1 MLQHE
6 RALQIHRAVQAAR
19 KLKMTFEQRPGCSE
33 LIDDFF
39 SVQIL
44 TSISVLAC
52 YNPARMPPYPNLVSD
67 STLVQDTIDLLTGSG
82 GRAAASEIV
91 DAVFKLSHIDDELAG
106 LLVADLVR
114 NDRRFKIVENTVELL
129 EDDSRSRLLKDLDF
143 VVVDVE
149 ATGAKTPPNRLIE
162 LGAYRIR
169 GGRIVDKFLSLVNP
183 EIPIPRFVAA
193 LTGISNEMVKRAPVF
208 ADVAP
213 QWLDFVSDSVLV
225 AHNAPFDTSFLNHEI
240 SRVYPG
246 HRMVNPH
253 LCTVM
258 LSRRA
263 LPDLSN
269 HRLDTIAN
277 HFSIPIIS
285 RHRAGSDA
293 LATAEIFIRIL
304 TELAETHGIKDL
316 AAARSFQYPELSAV

>member
-1 MLQHE
+1 
-6 RALQIHRAVQAAR
+6 
-19 KLKMTFEQRPGCSE
+19 MTCSAFKF
-33 LIDDFF
+33 LPRG
-39 SVQIL
+39 VC
-44 TSISVLAC
+44 AC
-52 YNPARMPPYPNLVSD
+52 YNPKRMPPYPNLVSD
-67 STLVQDTIDLLTGSG
+67 STLVQDTIDLLTCSG

-106 LLVADLVR
+106 LLVADLIR
-114 NDRRFKIVENTVELL
+114 NDRRFKIIENNTVELL
-129 EDDSRSRLLKDLDF
+129 EDDSHLRLLKELDF

-162 LGAYRIR
+162 LGAFRIR
-169 GGRIVDKFLSLVNP
+169 GGRIADKFVTLVNP
-183 EIPIPRFVAA
+183 EIPIPRFVAT
-193 LTGISNEMVKRAPVF
+193 LTGISNDMVRDAPVF

-213 QWLDFVSDSVLV
+213 KWLDFVSDSVLV

-253 LCTVM
+253 LCTVK

-263 LPDLSN
+263 MPDLSN
-269 HRLDTIAN
+269 HRLDTIAS
-277 HFSIPIIS
+277 HFSIPIAS

-293 LATAEIFIRIL
+293 LATAEIFIFLL
-304 TELAETHGIKDL
+304 TELEETHGIKDL
-316 AAARSFQYPELSAV
+316 GAARRFQFPELTTDLHG

>member
-1 MLQHE
+1 MQ
-6 RALQIHRAVQAAR
+6 
-19 KLKMTFEQRPGCSE
+19 TFS
-33 LIDDFF
+33 
-39 SVQIL
+39 
-44 TSISVLAC
+44 
-52 YNPARMPPYPNLVSD
+52 NLVSD
-67 STLVQDTIDLLTGSG
+67 SSLVQETIDLLIDAG

-91 DAVFKLSHIDDELAG
+91 DAVFKISHIDDELAG
-106 LLVADLVR
+106 LLVADLVK
-114 NDRRFKIVENTVELL
+114 NDRRFKLVENNTVELQQ
-129 EDDSRSRLLKDLDF
+129 DDWQSHLLKDLDF

-162 LGAYRIR
+162 LGAYRIHD
-169 GGRIVDKFLSLVNP
+169 GRIVDKFLSLVNP
-183 EIPIPRFVAA
+183 EIPIPRFVVA
-193 LTGISNEMVKRAPVF
+193 LTGITNEMVKSAPVF
-208 ADVAP
+208 ADIAP
-213 QWLDFVSDSVLV
+213 RWLDFVSESVLV

-253 LCTVM
+253 LCTVR

-263 LPDLSN
+263 LPELTN

-293 LATAEIFIRIL
+293 LATAELFLLLLSRL
-304 TELAETHGIKDL
+304 EEEHGITDL
-316 AAARSFQYPELSAV
+316 AAARNFQFTETKQNEKAQPPLPPLPLVSGL

>member
-1 MLQHE
+1 ML
-6 RALQIHRAVQAAR
+6 
-19 KLKMTFEQRPGCSE
+19 
-33 LIDDFF
+33 
-39 SVQIL
+39 
-44 TSISVLAC
+44 
-52 YNPARMPPYPNLVSD
+52 PYPNLVSD
-67 STLVQDTIDLLTGSG
+67 SNFVQETIDLLTCSG

-91 DAVFKLSHIDDELAG
+91 DVVFKLSHVDDELAG
-106 LLVADLVR
+106 QLVADLIR
-114 NDRRFKIVENTVELL
+114 NDRRFKFVENNTVELQQ
-129 EDDSRSRLLKDLDF
+129 DDSYSRLLKDLDF

-169 GGRIVDKFLSLVNP
+169 GGRIVDKFLTLVNP
-183 EIPIPRFVAA
+183 EIPIPRFVAS
-193 LTGISNEMVKRAPVF
+193 LTGISNDMVKLAPVF
-208 ADVAP
+208 AELAP

-253 LCTVM
+253 LCTVR

-269 HRLDTIAN
+269 HRLETIAT
-277 HFSIPIIS
+277 HFSIPIAS

-293 LATAEIFIRIL
+293 LATAEIFILLL
-304 TELAETHGIKDL
+304 TELEETHGIKNL
-316 AAARSFQYPELSAV
+316 AAARNFQFPELDQAA

>member
-1 MLQHE
+1 ML
-6 RALQIHRAVQAAR
+6 
-19 KLKMTFEQRPGCSE
+19 
-33 LIDDFF
+33 
-39 SVQIL
+39 
-44 TSISVLAC
+44 
-52 YNPARMPPYPNLVSD
+52 PYPNLVSD
-67 STLVQDTIDLLTGSG
+67 SNFVQETIDHLTCSG

-91 DAVFKLSHIDDELAG
+91 DVVFKLSHVDDELAG
-106 LLVADLVR
+106 QLVADLIR
-114 NDRRFKIVENTVELL
+114 NDRRFKIVENNTVELQQ
-129 EDDSRSRLLKDLDF
+129 DDSYSRLLKDLDF

-169 GGRIVDKFLSLVNP
+169 GGRIVDKFLTLVNP
-183 EIPIPRFVAA
+183 EIPIPRFVAS
-193 LTGISNEMVKRAPVF
+193 LTGISNDMVRLAPVF
-208 ADVAP
+208 ADLAP

-253 LCTVM
+253 LCTVR

-269 HRLDTIAN
+269 HRLETIAT
-277 HFSIPIIS
+277 HFSIPIAS

-293 LATAEIFIRIL
+293 LATAEIFILLL
-304 TELAETHGIKDL
+304 TELEETHGIKNL
-316 AAARSFQYPELSAV
+316 AAARNFQFPDIEQI

>member
-1 MLQHE
+1 
-6 RALQIHRAVQAAR
+6 
-19 KLKMTFEQRPGCSE
+19 
-33 LIDDFF
+33 
-39 SVQIL
+39 
-44 TSISVLAC
+44 
-52 YNPARMPPYPNLVSD
+52 MPPYSNLVSD
-67 STLVQDTIDLLTGSG
+67 STLVQDTIDLLTCSG

-106 LLVADLVR
+106 LLVADLIR
-114 NDRRFKIVENTVELL
+114 NDRRFKIVENNTVELL
-129 EDDSRSRLLKDLDF
+129 EDDSSSRLLKDLDF

-169 GGRIVDKFLSLVNP
+169 GGCIVDKFHSLVNP
-183 EIPIPRFVAA
+183 EIPIPRFVMS
-193 LTGISNEMVKRAPVF
+193 LTGISNDMVKDAPVF

-213 QWLDFVSDSVLV
+213 KWLDFVSEAVLV

-253 LCTVM
+253 LCTVR

-263 LPDLSN
+263 LPDISN
-269 HRLDTIAN
+269 HRLETIAS
-277 HFSIPIIS
+277 HFSIPIAS

-293 LATAEIFIRIL
+293 LATAEIFL
-304 TELAETHGIKDL
+304 LLLVELEETHGIKDL
-316 AAARSFQYPELSAV
+316 AAARRFQFPELTSEIHG

>member
-1 MLQHE
+1 
-6 RALQIHRAVQAAR
+6 
-19 KLKMTFEQRPGCSE
+19 
-33 LIDDFF
+33 
-39 SVQIL
+39 
-44 TSISVLAC
+44 
-52 YNPARMPPYPNLVSD
+52 MPPYPNLVSD
-67 STLVQDTIDLLTGSG
+67 STLVQDTIDLLTDAG
-82 GRAAASEIV
+82 GRAAATEIV

-114 NDRRFKIVENTVELL
+114 NDRRFKIIDNNTVELQQ
-129 EDDSRSRLLKDLDF
+129 DNWDARLLKELDF

-169 GGRIVDKFLSLVNP
+169 GGRIVDKFLQLVNP
-183 EIPIPRFVAA
+183 EIPIPRFVVT

-208 ADVAP
+208 AEVAP

-253 LCTVM
+253 LCTVR
-258 LSRRA
+258 LSRRV
-263 LPDLSN
+263 LPDIPN
-269 HRLDTIAN
+269 HRLDTIAA
-277 HFSIPIIS
+277 HFSIPIVS

-293 LATAEIFIRIL
+293 LATAEIFLLLLSRL
-304 TELAETHGIKDL
+304 EEEHGVKDL
-316 AAARSFQYPELSAV
+316 ATARIFQFPEIKPAEQGIPSSLPLASSL

>member
-1 MLQHE
+1 
-6 RALQIHRAVQAAR
+6 
-19 KLKMTFEQRPGCSE
+19 
-33 LIDDFF
+33 
-39 SVQIL
+39 
-44 TSISVLAC
+44 
-52 YNPARMPPYPNLVSD
+52 MPPYPNLVSD
-67 STLVQDTIDLLTGSG
+67 STLVQDTIDLLTCSG

-91 DAVFKLSHIDDELAG
+91 YAVFKLSHIDDELAG
-106 LLVADLVR
+106 LLVADLIR
-114 NDRRFKIVENTVELL
+114 NDRRFKIIENNTVELL
-129 EDDSRSRLLKDLDF
+129 ADDSQSRQLKDLDF

-183 EIPIPRFVAA
+183 EIPIPRFVAS
-193 LTGISNEMVKRAPVF
+193 LTGISNEMVKHAPVF
-208 ADVAP
+208 AEVAP
-213 QWLDFVSDSVLV
+213 QWLDFVSDSVIV

-253 LCTVM
+253 LCTVR

-269 HRLDTIAN
+269 HRLDTIAD
-277 HFSIPIIS
+277 HFSIPITS
-285 RHRAGSDA
+285 RHRAFSDA
-293 LATAEIFIRIL
+293 LATAEIFILLL
-304 TELAETHGIKDL
+304 TELEETHGIKDL
-316 AAARSFQYPELSAV
+316 AAARNFQFPEPALT

>member
-1 MLQHE
+1 
-6 RALQIHRAVQAAR
+6 
-19 KLKMTFEQRPGCSE
+19 
-33 LIDDFF
+33 
-39 SVQIL
+39 
-44 TSISVLAC
+44 
-52 YNPARMPPYPNLVSD
+52 MPPYTNLVSD
-67 STLVQDTIDLLTGSG
+67 STLVQDTIDLLTCSG

-91 DAVFKLSHIDDELAG
+91 DVVFKLSHIDDELAG
-106 LLVADLVR
+106 LLVADLIR
-114 NDRRFKIVENTVELL
+114 NDRRFKIIENNTVELQ
-129 EDDSRSRLLKDLDF
+129 EDDSHARLLKDLDF

-183 EIPIPRFVAA
+183 EIPIPRFVAS
-193 LTGISNEMVKRAPVF
+193 LTGISNDMVKNAPVF

-213 QWLDFVSDSVLV
+213 NWLDFVSDSVLV
-225 AHNAPFDTSFLNHEI
+225 AHNAPFDTNFLNHEI

-253 LCTVM
+253 LCTVR

-269 HRLDTIAN
+269 HRLDTIAS
-277 HFSIPIIS
+277 HFSIPIIH

-293 LATAEIFIRIL
+293 LATAEIFL
-304 TELAETHGIKDL
+304 LLLVEMEETHGIKDL
-316 AAARSFQYPELSAV
+316 AGARQFQFVEPQINAD

>member
-1 MLQHE
+1 
-6 RALQIHRAVQAAR
+6 
-19 KLKMTFEQRPGCSE
+19 MTCSAFKF
-33 LIDDFF
+33 LPRG
-39 SVQIL
+39 VC
-44 TSISVLAC
+44 AC
-52 YNPARMPPYPNLVSD
+52 YNPERMPPYPNLVSD
-67 STLVQDTIDLLTGSG
+67 STLVQDTIDLLTCSG

-106 LLVADLVR
+106 LLVADLIR
-114 NDRRFKIVENTVELL
+114 NDRRFKIVENNTVELL
-129 EDDSRSRLLKDLDF
+129 EDDSHLRLLKELDF

-169 GGRIVDKFLSLVNP
+169 GGKIVDKFVTLVNP
-183 EIPIPRFVAA
+183 EIPIPRFVAT
-193 LTGISNEMVKRAPVF
+193 LTGISNDMVRGAPVF

-213 QWLDFVSDSVLV
+213 KWLDFVSEAVLV

-253 LCTVM
+253 LCTVR

-263 LPDLSN
+263 MPDLSN
-269 HRLDTIAN
+269 HRLETIAS
-277 HFSIPIIS
+277 HFSIPIAS

-293 LATAEIFIRIL
+293 LATAEIFIFLL
-304 TELAETHGIKDL
+304 TELEETHGIKDL
-316 AAARSFQYPELSAV
+316 GAARRFQFPELAADLH

>member
-1 MLQHE
+1 MQ
-6 RALQIHRAVQAAR
+6 
-19 KLKMTFEQRPGCSE
+19 TFS
-33 LIDDFF
+33 
-39 SVQIL
+39 
-44 TSISVLAC
+44 
-52 YNPARMPPYPNLVSD
+52 NLVSD
-67 STLVQDTIDLLTGSG
+67 SSLVQETIDLLIDAG

-91 DAVFKLSHIDDELAG
+91 DVVFKISHIDDELAG
-106 LLVADLVR
+106 LLVADLVK
-114 NDRRFKIVENTVELL
+114 NDRRFKLVENNTLELQQ
-129 EDDSRSRLLKDLDF
+129 DDWQSRLLKDLDF

-162 LGAYRIR
+162 LGAYRIHE
-169 GGRIVDKFLSLVNP
+169 GRIVDKFLSLVNP
-183 EIPIPRFVAA
+183 EIPIPRFVVA
-193 LTGISNEMVKRAPVF
+193 LTGITNEMVKTAPVF
-208 ADVAP
+208 ADIAP
-213 QWLDFVSDSVLV
+213 RWLDFVSESVLV

-253 LCTVM
+253 LCTVR

-263 LPDLSN
+263 LPELTN

-293 LATAEIFIRIL
+293 LATAKLFLLLLSRLE
-304 TELAETHGIKDL
+304 EEHGITDL
-316 AAARSFQYPELSAV
+316 AAARNFQFTETKQNEKAQPPLTPLPLVSGL

>member
-1 MLQHE
+1 
-6 RALQIHRAVQAAR
+6 
-19 KLKMTFEQRPGCSE
+19 
-33 LIDDFF
+33 
-39 SVQIL
+39 
-44 TSISVLAC
+44 
-52 YNPARMPPYPNLVSD
+52 MPPYPNLVSD
-67 STLVQDTIDLLTGSG
+67 STLVQDTIDLLTCAG

-106 LLVADLVR
+106 LLVADLIR
-114 NDRRFKIVENTVELL
+114 NDRRFKIIENNTVELQQ
-129 EDDSRSRLLKDLDF
+129 DDRQSRLLKDLDF

-183 EIPIPRFVAA
+183 EIPIPRFVAS
-193 LTGISNEMVKRAPVF
+193 LTGISNDMVRNAPVF
-208 ADVAP
+208 ASVAP

-253 LCTVM
+253 LCTVR

-277 HFSIPIIS
+277 HFSIPIVS

-293 LATAEIFIRIL
+293 LATAEIFLLLL
-304 TELAETHGIKDL
+304 TELEETHGIKNL
-316 AAARSFQYPELSAV
+316 AAARSFQFPEPAADLHG

>member
-1 MLQHE
+1 
-6 RALQIHRAVQAAR
+6 
-19 KLKMTFEQRPGCSE
+19 
-33 LIDDFF
+33 
-39 SVQIL
+39 
-44 TSISVLAC
+44 
-52 YNPARMPPYPNLVSD
+52 MPPYPNLVSD

-82 GRAAASEIV
+82 GRAATSEIV
-91 DAVFKLSHIDDELAG
+91 DAVFKLSHVDDDLAS
-106 LLVADLVR
+106 LLVADLIR
-114 NDRRFKIVENTVELL
+114 NDRRFKIINNTVELL
-129 EDDSRSRLLKDLDF
+129 EDDRHSRLLKDLDF

-183 EIPIPRFVAA
+183 EIPIPRFVAS
-193 LTGISNEMVKRAPVF
+193 LTGISNEMVKSAPVF
-208 ADVAP
+208 AELAP
-213 QWLDFVSDSVLV
+213 KWLDFVSDSVLV

-253 LCTVM
+253 LCTVR

-263 LPDLSN
+263 LPELLN
-269 HRLDTIAN
+269 HRLDTIAS
-277 HFSIPIIS
+277 HFSIPINN

-293 LATAEIFIRIL
+293 LATAQIFLFLL
-304 TELAETHGIKDL
+304 TELERTHGIKDL
-316 AAARSFQYPELSAV
+316 AAARKFQFPELATDLRG

>member
-1 MLQHE
+1 
-6 RALQIHRAVQAAR
+6 
-19 KLKMTFEQRPGCSE
+19 
-33 LIDDFF
+33 
-39 SVQIL
+39 
-44 TSISVLAC
+44 
-52 YNPARMPPYPNLVSD
+52 MPPYSNLVSD
-67 STLVQDTIDLLTGSG
+67 STLVQDTIDLLTCAG

-106 LLVADLVR
+106 LLVADLIR
-114 NDRRFKIVENTVELL
+114 NDRRFKIIENNTVELL
-129 EDDSRSRLLKDLDF
+129 EDDSHLRLLKELDF

-169 GGRIVDKFLSLVNP
+169 GARVVDKFVTLVNP
-183 EIPIPRFVAA
+183 EIPIPRFVAT
-193 LTGISNEMVKRAPVF
+193 LTGISNDMVRGAPVF

-213 QWLDFVSDSVLV
+213 KWLDFVSDSVLV

-253 LCTVM
+253 LCTVR

-263 LPDLSN
+263 MPDLSN
-269 HRLDTIAN
+269 HRLETIAS
-277 HFSIPIIS
+277 HFSIPIAS

-293 LATAEIFIRIL
+293 LATAEIFIFLL
-304 TELAETHGIKDL
+304 TELEETHGIKDL
-316 AAARSFQYPELSAV
+316 GAARRFQFPELAADLH

>member
-1 MLQHE
+1 
-6 RALQIHRAVQAAR
+6 
-19 KLKMTFEQRPGCSE
+19 
-33 LIDDFF
+33 
-39 SVQIL
+39 
-44 TSISVLAC
+44 
-52 YNPARMPPYPNLVSD
+52 
-67 STLVQDTIDLLTGSG
+67 
-82 GRAAASEIV
+82 
-91 DAVFKLSHIDDELAG
+91 
-106 LLVADLVR
+106 
-114 NDRRFKIVENTVELL
+114 
-129 EDDSRSRLLKDLDF
+129 LLKDLDF

-183 EIPIPRFVAA
+183 EIPIPRFVAS

-208 ADVAP
+208 AELAP
-213 QWLDFVSDSVLV
+213 QLLDFVSDSVLV

-253 LCTVM
+253 LCTVR

-263 LPDLSN
+263 LPGLSN
-269 HRLDTIAN
+269 HRLDTIAD
-277 HFSIPIIS
+277 HFSIPIAS

-293 LATAEIFIRIL
+293 LATAEIFLHLL
-304 TELAETHGIKDL
+304 TVLEKTYGIKDL
-316 AAARSFQYPELSAV
+316 AAARGFQFPELEQSVASGAL

>member
-1 MLQHE
+1 
-6 RALQIHRAVQAAR
+6 
-19 KLKMTFEQRPGCSE
+19 
-33 LIDDFF
+33 
-39 SVQIL
+39 
-44 TSISVLAC
+44 
-52 YNPARMPPYPNLVSD
+52 MPPYPNLVSD
-67 STLVQDTIDLLTGSG
+67 STLVQDTIDLLTCSG

-106 LLVADLVR
+106 LLVADLIR
-114 NDRRFKIVENTVELL
+114 NDRRFKIVENNTVELQQ
-129 EDDSRSRLLKDLDF
+129 DDSHSRLLRELDF

-183 EIPIPRFVAA
+183 EIPIPRFVAS

-213 QWLDFVSDSVLV
+213 QWLDFVSDSVIV

-253 LCTVM
+253 LCTVR

-269 HRLDTIAN
+269 HRLETIAN
-277 HFSIPIIS
+277 YFSIPIVS
-285 RHRAGSDA
+285 RHRAHSDA
-293 LATAEIFIRIL
+293 LATAEIFLLLI
-304 TELAETHGIKDL
+304 TELEETHGIKDL
-316 AAARSFQYPELSAV
+316 AAARNFQFPSEPALT

>member
-1 MLQHE
+1 
-6 RALQIHRAVQAAR
+6 
-19 KLKMTFEQRPGCSE
+19 
-33 LIDDFF
+33 
-39 SVQIL
+39 
-44 TSISVLAC
+44 
-52 YNPARMPPYPNLVSD
+52 MPPYSNLVSD
-67 STLVQDTIDLLTGSG
+67 STLVQDTIDLLTCSG

-106 LLVADLVR
+106 LLVADLIR
-114 NDRRFKIVENTVELL
+114 NDRRFKIIENNTVELQQN
-129 EDDSRSRLLKDLDF
+129 DSHAGLLKDLDF

-183 EIPIPRFVAA
+183 EIPIPRFVAS
-193 LTGISNEMVKRAPVF
+193 LTGISNDMVKNAPVF
-208 ADVAP
+208 ADLAP
-213 QWLDFVSDSVLV
+213 KWLDFVSDSVLV

-253 LCTVM
+253 LCTVR

-293 LATAEIFIRIL
+293 LATAEIFLILL
-304 TELAETHGIKDL
+304 TELEESHGIKDL
-316 AAARSFQYPELSAV
+316 AGARSFQFPELATELHG

>member
-1 MLQHE
+1 
-6 RALQIHRAVQAAR
+6 
-19 KLKMTFEQRPGCSE
+19 
-33 LIDDFF
+33 
-39 SVQIL
+39 
-44 TSISVLAC
+44 
-52 YNPARMPPYPNLVSD
+52 MPPYSNLVSD
-67 STLVQDTIDLLTGSG
+67 STLVQDTIDLLTCSG

-106 LLVADLVR
+106 LLVADLIR
-114 NDRRFKIVENTVELL
+114 NDRRFKIVENNTVELL
-129 EDDSRSRLLKDLDF
+129 EDDSYSRLLKDLDF

-169 GGRIVDKFLSLVNP
+169 GGRIVDKFHSLVNP
-183 EIPIPRFVAA
+183 EIPIPRFVMS
-193 LTGISNEMVKRAPVF
+193 LTGISNEMVKDAPVF

-213 QWLDFVSDSVLV
+213 KWLDFVSDSVLV

-246 HRMVNPH
+246 HRMVNSH
-253 LCTVM
+253 LCTVR

-263 LPDLSN
+263 MPDISN
-269 HRLDTIAN
+269 HRLETIAS
-277 HFSIPIIS
+277 HFSIPIAS

-293 LATAEIFIRIL
+293 LATAEIFLLLL
-304 TELAETHGIKDL
+304 TELEETHGIKDL
-316 AAARSFQYPELSAV
+316 AAARRFQFPELTTELQG